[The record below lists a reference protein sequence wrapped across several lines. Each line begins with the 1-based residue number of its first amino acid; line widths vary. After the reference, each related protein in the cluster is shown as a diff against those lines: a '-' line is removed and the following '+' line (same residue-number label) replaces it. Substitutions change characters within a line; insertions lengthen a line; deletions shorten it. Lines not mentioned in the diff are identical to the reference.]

1 MQSSQPLRSSHAAAG
16 AGRRARAKALFLL
29 PALAAAVSMCGG
41 RSELLLE
48 PGTEGAGP
56 EEPGPDEPGPD
67 EPGPGCVPAP
77 EVCDGLDNDCDRIV
91 DEGCVCAEGERRSC
105 YSGPPGTQGVGVCK
119 AGDQVCSGNAWGPCT
134 GESVPAR
141 GEACDLVDNDCD
153 GQTDEGTCPAGTA
166 CGVSL
171 AADMASPPEG
181 WSFNGDAFWD
191 ADRLAGVLTEARHGQ
206 AGTIIYRNPIA
217 ADVFTA
223 TFEFRLGGGDGMG
236 FMLQTTGETAVG
248 DGGGGLG
255 MAGLAGFGVEIDTYH
270 NLGCTDSNKN
280 HVGVDDLTKPC
291 DGGVLGSLGQ
301 GTSGVA
307 LGDGA
312 FHKAQIELDK
322 GKVNLNIDGKLQFQ
336 GFAIPGFP
344 VGSKFFYGFA
354 AGTGDATA
362 RQEIRNVKI
371 TFPSPRCL

>member
-1 MQSSQPLRSSHAAAG
+1 MPSSQPLRASHAAAG

-41 RSELLLE
+41 RSDILLE
-48 PGTEGAGP
+48 PGPEAPVPDEPGP
-56 EEPGPDEPGPD
+56 DEPGPDEPGPDEPGPD

-77 EVCDGLDNDCDRIV
+77 EV
-91 DEGCVCAEGERRSC
+91 
-105 YSGPPGTQGVGVCK
+105 
-119 AGDQVCSGNAWGPCT
+119 
-134 GESVPAR
+134 
-141 GEACDLVDNDCD
+141 CDLVDNDCD

-181 WSFNGDAFWD
+181 WSFNGNAFWD
-191 ADRLAGVLTEARHGQ
+191 ADRRSGVLTEARRGQ
-206 AGTIIYRNPIA
+206 AGTIIYWNPLA
-217 ADVFTA
+217 ADAFTA
-223 TFEFRLGGGDGMG
+223 TFEFRLGDGDGMG

-248 DGGGGLG
+248 EPGGGLG
-255 MAGLAGFGVEIDTYH
+255 MAGLAGYGVEIDTYH
-270 NLGCTDSNKN
+270 NLDCTDSSKN
-280 HVGVDDLTKPC
+280 HVGVDDLTQRC
-291 DGGVLGSLGQ
+291 DAGVLGSLSQ

-312 FHKAQIELDK
+312 FHTAQIELNQ
-322 GKVNLNIDGKLQFQ
+322 GKVSLIIDGKSQLQ
-336 GFAIPGFP
+336 GFSIPGFP